1 MNFTKI
7 LRPIEIELWNRVNG
21 VDKNKL
27 SKSEAEDLADLIHAH
42 IHIMEVMET
51 LHRFDSKLEGQE

>member
-7 LRPIEIELWNRVNG
+7 LRPIEIELWNRVSG
-21 VDKNKL
+21 VDESKL
-27 SKSEAEDLADLIHAH
+27 SNSEAEDLADLIHAH

-51 LHRFDSKLEGQE
+51 LHRFDSESEE